1 MFSDAIIKKTGSNYS
16 VTYGDDSSTYAE
28 FFWDAIE
35 DSEQS
40 QIQGRPVYKN
50 VEMIRIMFAGDNTK
64 EIVRMVNKV
73 TSGNSISDIDR
84 FPRQWAMFQA
94 QQEQVM
100 DGTPLEHWPPLD
112 KAMVMT
118 LKAMKIHTV
127 EQLAGLSD
135 ANLSFMGAR
144 QLRENA
150 KAWLSEA
157 ESGSEVMAL
166 RNHIEKLERDNLALR
181 NTLEAFTKTT
191 TQKQVDSVVSE
202 VAAPVEEAVVKPIA
216 TKMRGRPKK
225 VDNGKNTSGIDEASG
240 E

>member
-1 MFSDAIIKKTGSNYS
+1 MFSDAIIKKSGSNYN

-35 DSEQS
+35 DTEQT
-40 QIQGRPVYKN
+40 QAHGRPVYKN

-73 TSGNSISDIDR
+73 TSGNSISDVER

-94 QQEQVM
+94 QQEQVV

-112 KAMVMT
+112 RAMVMN

-127 EQLAGLSD
+127 EQLASLSD

-150 KAWLSEA
+150 RAWLSEA
-157 ESGSEVMAL
+157 ESGGEVLAL
-166 RNHIEKLERDNLALR
+166 RNQIEKLERDNIALK
-181 NTLEAFTKTT
+181 NTIEGLTKTT
-191 TQKQVDSVVSE
+191 TQKQLSSVVSE
-202 VAAPVEEAVVKPIA
+202 VAAPVAEAVVKPIA

-225 VDNGKNTSGIDEASG
+225 VDNGENVSGANEASG